1 MSSWVRVL
9 CMTVTEPFVD
19 IAALSSFLISIG
31 SYHQDLVFKPQNEFT
46 TDKNFRLYHYTDL
59 GGLLGILQNHDLWLT
74 HSLYSNDSEE
84 MVHGA
89 KVVKGVIDEA
99 IKNKQYDDAYLQELS
114 RLTGESE
121 GVYICC
127 FCRKPNLLSQW
138 RGYGANGAGV
148 SLEFAPGPFSNVAGQ
163 DNTHGL
169 LRFWKVF
176 YKPDTQKKIIGSALQ
191 HYAPNKAIKK
201 KQAVP
206 ALARKAADAIRF
218 FIPTFKNQDFKEED
232 EWRLVFTPAPNI
244 QVQPQ
249 FRVCRGML
257 VPYYSLRDL
266 IGTTLPA
273 LPVQK
278 ICVGPSPNKELNLKS
293 VQALVQKF
301 GYGKVKVEVSN
312 TSFRA

>member
-1 MSSWVRVL
+1 MAA
-9 CMTVTEPFVD
+9 TEPFVD
-19 IAALSSFLISIG
+19 INALSGFLMSIG
-31 SYHQDLVFKPQNEFT
+31 SYHVDLVWTPQNEINQA
-46 TDKNFRLYHYTDL
+46 NFKLYHYTDL
-59 GGLLGILQNHDLWLT
+59 AGLLGIVQNHDLWLT

-114 RLTGESE
+114 RLTSEPE

-127 FCRKPNLLSQW
+127 FCRNGNLLSQW

-148 SLEFAPGPFSNVAGQ
+148 SLEFAPNPFTNVAGP

-176 YKPDTQKKIIGSALQ
+176 YNPDTQKKIIGSALK
-191 HYAPNKAIKK
+191 HYSPGELQNKGEAL
-201 KQAVP
+201 P
-206 ALARKAADAIRF
+206 ALARKAADAVRF
-218 FIPTFKNQDFKEED
+218 FIPTFKNLDFKEED

-257 VPYYSLRDL
+257 VPYYRLRDL
-266 IGTTLPA
+266 SGAA
-273 LPVQK
+273 LPILPLEK
-278 ICVGPSPNKELNLKS
+278 ICIGPSANKELNLKS
-293 VQALVQKF
+293 VQALIQKS
-301 GYGKVKVEVSN
+301 GYSTVTVDVSN